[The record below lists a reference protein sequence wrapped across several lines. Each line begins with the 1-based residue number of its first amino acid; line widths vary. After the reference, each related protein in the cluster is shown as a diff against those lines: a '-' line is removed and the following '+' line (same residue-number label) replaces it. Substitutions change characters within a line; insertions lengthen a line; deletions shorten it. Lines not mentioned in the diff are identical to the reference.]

1 MSKPLDTS
9 NFTIDTPVLVSI
21 NKRGIYIP
29 EVKGYTPIRCY
40 IPIEKVITIMN
51 RGIYVEF
58 PNQSDQREISLKI
71 EDIIYDYNLA
81 KEEASKKKGVEVGT
95 NVDNALDII
104 QDINET
110 TKTKEVRDAEKES
123 ESIFDYSE
131 QTERIVKNLSNT
143 DFMARVLSDDAK
155 YMTADERLEKAE
167 RDRKSRESLNRK
179 KKMAYQDLSDQAAA
193 LNLLMQDAKY
203 EESDFNA
210 YRDEDLAKDFRDSE
224 NRSNKKKERFVI

>member
-40 IPIEKVITIMN
+40 ISIEKIITIMN

-71 EDIIYDYNLA
+71 EDIIHDYNIA

-95 NVDNALDII
+95 NLDNALDII

-110 TKTKEVRDAEKES
+110 TKTKEVKAAEKES

-155 YMTADERLEKAE
+155 YMAADERLEKAE
-167 RDRKSRESLNRK
+167 NERKARESLNRK
-179 KKMAYQDLSDQAAA
+179 KKMAYQDLTDQAAA

-224 NRSNKKKERFVI
+224 NRSNKKK

>member
-71 EDIIYDYNLA
+71 EDIIHDYNLL

-95 NVDNALDII
+95 NIDNALDVI

-203 EESDFNA
+203 DESDFNA

-224 NRSNKKKERFVI
+224 NRSNKKK

>member
-71 EDIIYDYNLA
+71 EDIIHDYNLA

-143 DFMARVLSDDAK
+143 DFMARVLSEDAK
-155 YMTADERLEKAE
+155 YMAADERLEKAE
-167 RDRKSRESLNRK
+167 RDRDVRG
-179 KKMAYQDLSDQAAA
+179 
-193 LNLLMQDAKY
+193 LLDG
-203 EESDFNA
+203 
-210 YRDEDLAKDFRDSE
+210 
-224 NRSNKKKERFVI
+224 

>member
-95 NVDNALDII
+95 NIDNALDII

-224 NRSNKKKERFVI
+224 NRSNKKK

>member
-1 MSKPLDTS
+1 MSKPLDTA

-224 NRSNKKKERFVI
+224 NRSNKKK

>member
-1 MSKPLDTS
+1 MLRIKLFCASGMSTS
-9 NFTIDTPVLVSI
+9 VLV
-21 NKRGIYIP
+21 NKM
-29 EVKGYTPIRCY
+29 K
-40 IPIEKVITIMN
+40 
-51 RGIYVEF
+51 
-58 PNQSDQREISLKI
+58 D
-71 EDIIYDYNLA
+71 A
-81 KEEASKKKGVEVGT
+81 AKKKGVEVGT

-155 YMTADERLEKAE
+155 YMAADERLEKAE
-167 RDRKSRESLNRK
+167 SDRKARESLNRK

-210 YRDEDLAKDFRDSE
+210 YKDEDLAKDFRDSE
-224 NRSNKKKERFVI
+224 NRSNKKK

>member
-81 KEEASKKKGVEVGT
+81 KEEASKKKGVELGT

-193 LNLLMQDAKY
+193 LNLLMRDAKY

-224 NRSNKKKERFVI
+224 NRSNKKK

>member
-29 EVKGYTPIRCY
+29 EIKGYTPIRCY

-224 NRSNKKKERFVI
+224 NRSNKKK

>member
-95 NVDNALDII
+95 NIDNALDII

-155 YMTADERLEKAE
+155 YMAADERLEKAE
-167 RDRKSRESLNRK
+167 NDRKARESLNRK

-203 EESDFNA
+203 DESDFNA

-224 NRSNKKKERFVI
+224 NRNNKKK

>member
-71 EDIIYDYNLA
+71 EDIIHDYNLV

-95 NVDNALDII
+95 NIDNALDVI

-155 YMTADERLEKAE
+155 YMAADERLEKAE
-167 RDRKSRESLNRK
+167 SERKARESLNRK

-224 NRSNKKKERFVI
+224 NRSNKKK

>member
-81 KEEASKKKGVEVGT
+81 KEEKKKKKGVEVGT

-224 NRSNKKKERFVI
+224 NRSNKKK

>member
-71 EDIIYDYNLA
+71 EDIIHDYNLV

-95 NVDNALDII
+95 NIDNALDVI

-110 TKTKEVRDAEKES
+110 TKTKEVRNAEKES

-155 YMTADERLEKAE
+155 YMAADERLEKAE
-167 RDRKSRESLNRK
+167 SERKARESLNRK

-224 NRSNKKKERFVI
+224 NRSNKKK

>member
-71 EDIIYDYNLA
+71 EDIIHDYNLL

-95 NVDNALDII
+95 NIDNALDVI

-203 EESDFNA
+203 DESDFNA

-224 NRSNKKKERFVI
+224 NRNNKKK

>member
-71 EDIIYDYNLA
+71 EDTIYDYNLA

-224 NRSNKKKERFVI
+224 NRSNKKK

>member
-193 LNLLMQDAKY
+193 LNLLMRDAKY

-224 NRSNKKKERFVI
+224 NRSNKKK

>member
-71 EDIIYDYNLA
+71 EDIIHDYNLV

-95 NVDNALDII
+95 NIDNALDVI

-155 YMTADERLEKAE
+155 YMAADERLEKAE
-167 RDRKSRESLNRK
+167 SDRKARESLNRK

-210 YRDEDLAKDFRDSE
+210 YKDEDLAKDFRDSE
-224 NRSNKKKERFVI
+224 NRSNKKK

>member
-71 EDIIYDYNLA
+71 EDIIHDYNLL

-224 NRSNKKKERFVI
+224 NRSNKKK

>member
-224 NRSNKKKERFVI
+224 NRSNKKK

>member
-71 EDIIYDYNLA
+71 EDIIHDYNLV

-95 NVDNALDII
+95 NIDNALDII

-224 NRSNKKKERFVI
+224 NRSNKKK

>member
-155 YMTADERLEKAE
+155 YMAADERLEKAE

-210 YRDEDLAKDFRDSE
+210 YKDEDLAKDFRDSE
-224 NRSNKKKERFVI
+224 NRSNKKK

>member
-71 EDIIYDYNLA
+71 EYIIHDYNLA

-155 YMTADERLEKAE
+155 YMAADERLEKAE
-167 RDRKSRESLNRK
+167 SDRKARESLNRK

-203 EESDFNA
+203 EESDFNT

-224 NRSNKKKERFVI
+224 NRSNKKK

>member
-71 EDIIYDYNLA
+71 EEIIYDYNLA

-224 NRSNKKKERFVI
+224 NRSNKKK

>member
-110 TKTKEVRDAEKES
+110 TKTKEIRDAEKES

-224 NRSNKKKERFVI
+224 NRSNKKK

>member
-1 MSKPLDTS
+1 MSKPLDTA

-95 NVDNALDII
+95 NIDNALDII

-224 NRSNKKKERFVI
+224 NRSNKKK

>member
-21 NKRGIYIP
+21 NKRGIYLP

-71 EDIIYDYNLA
+71 EDIIHDYNLA

-167 RDRKSRESLNRK
+167 NDRKARESLNRK

-224 NRSNKKKERFVI
+224 NRSNKKK

>member
-71 EDIIYDYNLA
+71 EDIIHDYNLV

-95 NVDNALDII
+95 NIDNALDVI

-155 YMTADERLEKAE
+155 YMAADERLEKAE
-167 RDRKSRESLNRK
+167 SDRKARESLNRK

-224 NRSNKKKERFVI
+224 NRSNKKK

>member
-81 KEEASKKKGVEVGT
+81 KEEASKKKGVEIGT

-224 NRSNKKKERFVI
+224 NRSNKKK

>member
-71 EDIIYDYNLA
+71 EDIIHDYNLA

-95 NVDNALDII
+95 NIDNALDII

-167 RDRKSRESLNRK
+167 RDRKARESLNRK

-203 EESDFNA
+203 EESDFNT

-224 NRSNKKKERFVI
+224 NRSNKKK

>member
-155 YMTADERLEKAE
+155 YMAADERLEKAE
-167 RDRKSRESLNRK
+167 NDRKARESLNRK

-203 EESDFNA
+203 DESDFNA

-224 NRSNKKKERFVI
+224 NRNNKKK

>member
-29 EVKGYTPIRCY
+29 EIKGYTPIRCY

-110 TKTKEVRDAEKES
+110 TKTKEIRDAEKES

-224 NRSNKKKERFVI
+224 NRSNKKK